1 MTAGQARREATHRE
15 AHPVVK
21 NRVLLVLV
29 IVAAATA
36 WGLAFLTVAP
46 NRLLTGTAIPL
57 AQISTPWR
65 DALLLPAVILVL
77 GVLLPQR
84 MRTHAVVGVTA
95 ALLLSGLVWL
105 AGAEAARLAKTAS
118 ATSRTALGG
127 GFWLLALI
135 AWLAAGDAI
144 ERLRLGPVA
153 SVVAHLCVLLP
164 VVVLLFAGELQ
175 HLSLLKEYSIR
186 KDVFFVALAR
196 HVQIVVAALLPTLLV
211 GIPLGIVLF
220 RHTKSQASV
229 FAVLNVIQTVPSIAL
244 FGLLMVPLALLA
256 TALPGLRQLGVGGIG
271 MAPAVIALILY
282 SLLPIVRSTVAGLA
296 QVPRPVVDA
305 AVGMGLTQ
313 GQVLRKVELPIAL
326 PVFLSGVRIA
336 GVQAVGLA
344 VVAALIGAG
353 GLGALVFQGLASG
366 ALDLVLLG
374 VIPVVALA
382 VVVDAVFRIL
392 ENLRSTPRG

>member
-1 MTAGQARREATHRE
+1 M
-15 AHPVVK
+15 K

-29 IVAAATA
+29 IGGALAA

-46 NRLLTGTAIPL
+46 NRLVSGTAIPL
-57 AQISTPWR
+57 AQISDPVR
-65 DALLLPAVILVL
+65 DVLLLPAAVLVL
-77 GVLLPQR
+77 GVFLPQR
-84 MRTHAVVGVTA
+84 GRTHVAVAVA
-95 ALLLSGLVWL
+95 ATLLLFCLAWL
-105 AGAEAARLAKTAS
+105 AGAHAARLAETAI

-135 AWLAAGDAI
+135 AWLAAVDAI

-153 SVVAHLCVLLP
+153 ATLAHLSVLLP
-164 VVVLLFAGELQ
+164 VIALLFAGELGQ
-175 HLSLLKEYSIR
+175 LSLLREYATR
-186 KDVFFVALAR
+186 RDVFYVALVR
-196 HVQIVVAALLPTLLV
+196 HVEIVAAALLPTLLV
-211 GIPLGIVLF
+211 GIPLGIALF
-220 RHTKSQASV
+220 RRAKSQVPV

-256 TALPGLRQLGVGGIG
+256 AALPGLRNLGISGIG
-271 MAPAVIALILY
+271 MAPAVIALMLY
-282 SLLPIVRSTVAGLA
+282 SLLPVVRSTVAGLD
-296 QVPRPVVDA
+296 QVPRPVVEA
-305 AVGMGLTQ
+305 ATGMGLTRA
-313 GQVLRKVELPIAL
+313 QVFGKVELPIAL

-336 GVQAVGLA
+336 AVQAVGLA

-382 VVVDAVFRIL
+382 VVVDAAFRL
-392 ENLRSTPRG
+392 LSSYRSVPVG